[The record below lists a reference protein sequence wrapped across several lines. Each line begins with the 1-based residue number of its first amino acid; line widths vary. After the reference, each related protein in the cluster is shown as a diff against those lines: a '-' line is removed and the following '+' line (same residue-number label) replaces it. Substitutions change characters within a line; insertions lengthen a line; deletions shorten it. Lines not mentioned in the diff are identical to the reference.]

1 MKPLISVIVPV
12 YNGQDYLEN
21 CIISIENQTYDNL
34 EIIIIN
40 DGSTDQTGAS
50 QTDYNFSF
58 AKRFWGN
65 RLRVIVGGKVSSGEN
80 AVNNGQTIIDNVSL
94 EYRLDNTAT
103 RYIKLYYD
111 KNYESL
117 LEGELTEMGAGAVFR
132 RKSTKLGDL
141 FIFRKK
147 KK

>member
-1 MKPLISVIVPV
+1 M
-12 YNGQDYLEN
+12 
-21 CIISIENQTYDNL
+21 
-34 EIIIIN
+34 
-40 DGSTDQTGAS
+40 
-50 QTDYNFSF
+50 
-58 AKRFWGN
+58 
-65 RLRVIVGGKVSSGEN
+65 
-80 AVNNGQTIIDNVSL
+80 NNGQTIIDNVSL